1 MNRFQHSNGNGTG
14 NGAGTP
20 MRLVIVYFGP
30 FDVNSA
36 IQAFRLAND
45 LIELGWRVTFA
56 AVGDPGSIRNVGDP
70 RFECV
75 THHDLA
81 GVVERSRQGDET
93 TLVYAWTPREN
104 VRRATV
110 GLAGSLG
117 VPYVVHLEDNE
128 PYLYE
133 AATGRSVEEA
143 MRRPDAAV
151 TPMPLI
157 DPRRWAGFIRDAA
170 ALTMIVDE
178 LDHFNFGGRPTHLFR
193 PAIDP
198 DRFRP
203 DLTPPVSRAALGID
217 DDEFVIVYHG
227 TVHFAN
233 HHEMLS
239 LYLAIKLLQRR
250 GRRVRLVRIGHT
262 DLGGVD
268 PRAFGALRDGVV
280 ELGPIGWRDIP
291 GYLALA
297 DGFVQPGEPD
307 AFNTYRLP
315 SKLPE
320 FLAMGRPVVLPA
332 CNIGLELTDGENALL
347 LEWGDGLEIAARVE
361 QLIDDPLL
369 RERLG
374 AAARAF
380 ALEQPTGNQSSLG
393 VARFF
398 NRVAGM
404 ARPVVAAPTA
414 TQQRVS

>member
-1 MNRFQHSNGNGTG
+1 MNHASPA
-14 NGAGTP
+14 NGAALP
-20 MRLVIVYFGP
+20 MRLLIVYFGP

-36 IQAFRLAND
+36 IQAFRLGND
-45 LIELGWRVTFA
+45 LTEMGWKVTFA
-56 AVGDPGSIRNVGDP
+56 AVGDPASIRQVGDP

-81 GVVERSRQGDET
+81 GIAGQGHNGNLP

-104 VRRATV
+104 VRRSTV
-110 GLAGSLG
+110 GLASRLG

-133 AATGRSVEEA
+133 AAVGVPVEAAGRLPVSQLNGLAPATMIHPGHWE
-143 MRRPDAAV
+143 
-151 TPMPLI
+151 
-157 DPRRWAGFIRDAA
+157 GFIREAA
-170 ALTMIVDE
+170 GVTMIVDE
-178 LDHFNFGGRPTHLFR
+178 LDEFNFGSRPRHLFR
-193 PAIDP
+193 PAIDTE
-198 DRFRP
+198 RFRP
-203 DLTPPVSRAALGID
+203 DLTPPVLRTALGID

-227 TVHFAN
+227 TVHYAN

-291 GYLALA
+291 DYLALA
-297 DGFVQPGEPD
+297 DAFVQPGAPD
-307 AFNTYRLP
+307 AFNSYRLP

-332 CNIGLELTDGENALL
+332 CNIGAQLSDGENALL
-347 LEWGDGLEIAARVE
+347 LSRGDGIEIAARIE
-361 QLIDDPLL
+361 QLLDDAEL
-369 RERLG
+369 RERLAAG
-374 AAARAF
+374 ARSF
-380 ALEQPTGNQSSLG
+380 ALTQPRGNASSVGL
-393 VARFF
+393 ARFL
-398 NRVAGM
+398 NRIAGVGQARFRSSAITGEPVA
-404 ARPVVAAPTA
+404 
-414 TQQRVS
+414 